1 VVDDLLVR
9 ASQRA
14 EFLRQSKGD
23 HKVVDRQEQTLLV
36 FEPLLGLAILAL
48 GTVPVLARVVTVM
61 VLLAMVTEIEPSAKN
76 LSAAAFNLL
85 HGPEM
90 RGEHAISEFSSV
102 VGTVEAEDLGQLDHQ
117 RSLKRRLIASTA
129 RCSALR
135 VRWV

>member
-1 VVDDLLVR
+1 
-9 ASQRA
+9 
-14 EFLRQSKGD
+14 
-23 HKVVDRQEQTLLV
+23 
-36 FEPLLGLAILAL
+36 
-48 GTVPVLARVVTVM
+48 
-61 VLLAMVTEIEPSAKN
+61 
-76 LSAAAFNLL
+76 
-85 HGPEM
+85 M